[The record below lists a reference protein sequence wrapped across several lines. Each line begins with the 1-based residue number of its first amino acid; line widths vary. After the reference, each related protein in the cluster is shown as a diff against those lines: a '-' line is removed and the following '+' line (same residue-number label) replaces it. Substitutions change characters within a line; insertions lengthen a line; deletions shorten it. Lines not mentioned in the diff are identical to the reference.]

1 MLKGSSWSTELLL
14 RKRALTLPA
23 MREAEAAAAIAAEPP
38 LESAH
43 PLRPL
48 VPPPA
53 SLARRGPGL
62 AALVTLRP
70 QQWVKNLLV
79 IAAAGAAGALGHD
92 DVPGRVTVAFIAFCL
107 LASGIYAVNDVRD
120 VHEDRLHPKKRLRPV
135 AAGEL
140 GLRTATVM
148 GIALMTIG
156 LGLCIFIS
164 PLLGLV
170 GAGYVALTLSYT
182 LVWRHLLLLDIIAIG
197 GGFVLRAVAGG
208 VAAPVALSRWF
219 LLVIT
224 CAAVF
229 VAAGKRYAELR
240 RTNAGV
246 RAGEAVARRR
256 VLEAYSE
263 ARLRLIMAASVAAAV
278 FAYSVWAF
286 QLPVVDGVPWRLLT
300 IAPFAI
306 CLLRYGSLVLAGA
319 GEAPEDVLF
328 RDRMLQLTG
337 LVWLVL
343 FALGV
348 HAAS

>member
-1 MLKGSSWSTELLL
+1 
-14 RKRALTLPA
+14 
-23 MREAEAAAAIAAEPP
+23 MREAEAAATIAAEPP

-48 VPPPA
+48 ISHA
-53 SLARRGPGL
+53 TRFKRRGPVL
-62 AALVTLRP
+62 AAIVTLRP

-79 IAAAGAAGALGHD
+79 IAAAGAAGALGQD
-92 DVPGRVTVAFIAFCL
+92 DVPGRVAVAFVAFCML
-107 LASGIYAVNDVRD
+107 SSGIYAINDVRD
-120 VHEDRLHPKKRLRPV
+120 VHEDRLHPKKRFRPV

-140 GLRTATVM
+140 GRRPAGAI
-148 GIALMTIG
+148 GIALMALGIG
-156 LGLCIFIS
+156 LCVFIS

-182 LVWRHLLLLDIIAIG
+182 LIWRHLLLLDIIAIG

-208 VAAPVALSRWF
+208 VAAPVTLSRWF

-240 RTNAGV
+240 RTNSEASGGGAAG
-246 RAGEAVARRR
+246 RRR
-256 VLEAYSE
+256 VLEGYSE
-263 ARLRLIMAASVAAAV
+263 GRLRLIMAASVGAAV

-300 IAPFAI
+300 IAPFAL
-306 CLLRYGSLVLAGA
+306 CLLRYGKLVLAGA

-328 RDRMLQLTG
+328 RDRILQLAG
-337 LVWLVL
+337 FAWLVL

-348 HAAS
+348 HAVS